1 MRQRLLVM
9 LLPDRFFWADRRLT
23 YSAKRLLLR
32 LAAALL
38 FFLLGALAVGLLDR
52 TNWREVVAGA
62 LFAWSVSGVIWA
74 LASYRGGNASTAES
88 VRRIAEYDLLH
99 GRLNHLCDRL
109 DAPLLNLNEG
119 DLNGAVAVRVQ
130 RHAHMSGLEEF
141 GDSGY
146 ETEGGRA
153 FWDNTA
159 CGYPRVTPP
168 A

>member
-1 MRQRLLVM
+1 MMLV
-9 LLPDRFFWADRRLT
+9 PDRFFWADRRLT
-23 YSAKRLLLR
+23 YSAKRLLVR
-32 LAAALL
+32 LAGALL

-52 TNWREVVAGA
+52 ANWREVLAGA
-62 LFAWSVSGVIWA
+62 LFAWSVSGVIRA
-74 LASYRGGNASTAES
+74 LVSYRSGNASTAES

-99 GRLNHLCDRL
+99 GRLNHLADRL
-109 DAPLLNLNEG
+109 GAPLLNLNEG
-119 DLNGAVAVRVQ
+119 NLNEAIAERVQ

-141 GDSGY
+141 GGN
-146 ETEGGRA
+146 GGRA